1 MYGSYGWALPV
12 HRSVSTGANG
22 TVISKIRSILRD
34 QRRKASLLAMSA
46 MCTQVQPHQA
56 EELNRALLNKLLHL
70 DGIIKGTRD
79 DGDQLPNYYTVC
91 EGAYGTPKLDLDGT
105 DGSFMASLNAQI
117 AQLKSKS
124 PMVIPVPVD
133 ISPITPKA
141 PKPIPGLIPREYNP
155 LLWGLGALVLLKLL
169 R

>member
-1 MYGSYGWALPV
+1 MYGSYGWALPI
-12 HRSVSTGANG
+12 HRTVSTGANG

-34 QRRKASLLAMSA
+34 QRGRASTIATA
-46 MCTQVQPHQA
+46 VMCTQVKPHQA
-56 EELNRALLNKLLHL
+56 AELNRTLLSKLLHL
-70 DGIIKGTRD
+70 QGIIAGTRD
-79 DGDQLPNYYTVC
+79 DGDQLPHFYKVC
-91 EGAYGTPKLDLDGT
+91 AGGYGTPKLDLDGT

-124 PMVIPVPVD
+124 PTVVPIPVDV
-133 ISPITPKA
+133 SPITPKA